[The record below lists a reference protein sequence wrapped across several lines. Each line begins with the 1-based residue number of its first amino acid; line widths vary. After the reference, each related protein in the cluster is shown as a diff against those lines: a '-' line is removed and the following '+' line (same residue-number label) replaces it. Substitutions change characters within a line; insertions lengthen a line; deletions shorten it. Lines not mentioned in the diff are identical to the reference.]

1 MKDIPQLLDL
11 YKKGPK
17 SVADRVATLSEAEL
31 DAVPVAGM
39 WSIREVVC
47 HIADFEII
55 SADRLKRVLAEDNP
69 TLFDC
74 DPDLLTEAFGKTKRP
89 VDVELAVISSVR
101 KSTAAILDACD
112 IEDFQRTGVHSAEG
126 PMTLEA
132 LLERTINH
140 VPHHLKFV
148 DEKIAALNT

>member
-1 MKDIPQLLDL
+1 MKEIQQLLAL
-11 YKKGPK
+11 YRQGPQD
-17 SVADRVATLSEAEL
+17 VADRVSVLSDAEL

-69 TLFDC
+69 TLFHC
-74 DPDLLTEAFGKTKRP
+74 NPDLLTHAFGKTKRP
-89 VDVELAVISSVR
+89 VDAELAVISSVR
-101 KSTAAILDACD
+101 QSTATILDACD
-112 IEDFQRTGVHSAEG
+112 IEDFQRTGVHSAGG

-140 VPHHLKFV
+140 IPHHLKFV
-148 DEKIAALNT
+148 DDKIAALRA